1 MVAVILGARTLK
13 TPAISRGQNLEAEV
27 RKAVGKELGLHI
39 QTCGLYISREHPM
52 IAISPDGIVNKIT
65 FEIKCPTT
73 DKTAQTYIDKAGRIT
88 KKYYAQVQ
96 IQIQMYCACADES
109 YFCVADSDFE
119 INNQVNIIKVVYDH
133 QYVLCLLDSVVAFWK
148 ENIFPLLH
156 KNVMYD
162 VDNVI

>member
-1 MVAVILGARTLK
+1 
-13 TPAISRGQNLEAEV
+13 
-27 RKAVGKELGLHI
+27 
-39 QTCGLYISREHPM
+39 M

-73 DKTAQTYIDKAGRIT
+73 DKTAQTYIDKEGRIT
-88 KKYYAQVQ
+88 KKYYAQV
-96 IQIQMYCACADES
+96 QIQMYCACADES

-119 INNQVNIIKVVYDH
+119 INSQVNIIKVVYDH